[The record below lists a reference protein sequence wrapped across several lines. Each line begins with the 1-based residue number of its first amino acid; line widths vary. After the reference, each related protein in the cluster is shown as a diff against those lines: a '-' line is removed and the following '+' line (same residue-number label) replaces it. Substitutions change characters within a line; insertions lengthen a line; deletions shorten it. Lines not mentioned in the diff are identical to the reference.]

1 MPLSLP
7 LAGGRTVPPR
17 VPPSV
22 VRRPLL
28 EERLAMGLRGRLTTV
43 IADAGFGKSTLLA
56 TWAGANPCA
65 WYTLDERDD
74 ALPVLASHL
83 VAALHRVAGT
93 LEPDDARALLAAGEG
108 SAIGPGP
115 ADAFVE
121 ALCAALD
128 RAAAR
133 DTVLV
138 LDNVQDVGAQGVA
151 ARVLERLVR
160 QAPASLHVVL
170 VSRSAIPFPI
180 ERLRGR
186 GEVCAIEA
194 AALALSPDEVAD
206 VLATALDAPSA
217 RELAGAVHG
226 LTAGW
231 PAAVILALER
241 LRSAP
246 PAGRSDIARHL
257 VRGESPLFGYLAEEV
272 FAKETQAVRELLRR
286 VAPLGR
292 FTLELCRELG
302 ILAPEAA
309 VSDLTRRGLFIQPQ
323 DEWFTLHALVRE
335 FAERAW
341 PLAPEERV
349 DLHRR
354 AAAWSSERGAHS
366 EALRLLALAGDHRG
380 IAAVIAAH
388 GGALVAHG
396 SAQTVIDHA
405 ALVPPDARTRDLELA
420 VGEAHTIRGDPDPA
434 LACFQRAAGEG
445 AVISAAVAWRMIE
458 AHVLKND
465 LEGGRSVLERAEPDA
480 STPRDLALFHAW
492 RAQLHRRLGETEAT
506 AAAASA
512 ALEAAG
518 SSADDRALAAA
529 HNVMA
534 LSAGMTGDNDRAE
547 THLRLALAAAERARD
562 TVQTVQI
569 LSTKGT
575 MEFERSAYGDA
586 ITTYE
591 RGARLA
597 ELAGFAAMHAQARM
611 NLGLLRWCRGELDE
625 ASVEYAEAVRLYRSA
640 GSREVSYAIV
650 GQGDVHRERG
660 DLALARNAYQEGLAL
675 GEASGDRQA
684 LVPALYQLA
693 KVVVVD
699 DPEEAIGLAQRAVD
713 YGWPDL
719 GWALNALGWIL
730 LIRGEHERALV
741 TARHADAVAREHQD
755 RFGLA
760 ESLELQAMAS
770 QDVTARRRLLE
781 DARAV
786 WRELANPIHEAAVDL
801 ALARLATGSSA
812 QVAAD
817 RALRQLRALGV
828 RVSAT
833 GPAGLLRFAAPDMD
847 SGIEIRTF
855 GGFQVLREG
864 SAVPPSEWQSRK
876 ARDLLKI
883 LVTRRGRPS
892 PRDTLAALLWP
903 AEESD
908 ALAARL
914 SVALS
919 TVRAVLDPDRQL
931 AADHFISADASAVGL
946 RVDRIRIDVEVFLA
960 NADAAFA
967 LPPERAGEAR
977 DLLETAEAAY
987 AGDLLEEDP
996 YADWAVALREE
1007 ARAVY
1012 VRVAQTLADI
1022 ADGRGDSDAAAHHL
1036 LRVLASD
1043 PYDERAHLRLVGVL
1057 EAGGRHGDARRAY
1070 RAYAA
1075 RMEEIGVEAAAFP
1088 RHVRPGAALSRP

>member
-17 VPPSV
+17 VASSI

-28 EERLAMGLRGRLTTV
+28 EKRLATALRGRLTTV
-43 IADAGFGKSTLLA
+43 VADAGSGKSTLLA
-56 TWAGANPCA
+56 AWAEANPCA

-83 VAALHRVAGT
+83 VAALYRVPGT

-108 SAIGPGP
+108 PALGPGA

-128 RAAAR
+128 RSVTR

-151 ARVLERLVR
+151 ARVVERLVR
-160 QAPASLHVVL
+160 QAPALLHVVL
-170 VSRSAIPFPI
+170 LSRSAIPFAI

-186 GEVCAIEA
+186 GEVCAIDA
-194 AALALSPDEVAD
+194 ASLAFSRDEVAD
-206 VLATALDAPSA
+206 VLSTALDASSA
-217 RELAGAVHG
+217 RDLAGPVHG

-246 PAGRSDIARHL
+246 PGRRRDVARRL
-257 VRGESPLFGYLAEEV
+257 GSGESPLFGYLAEEV
-272 FAKETQAVRELLRR
+272 FAKETPAIREMLRR

-335 FAERAW
+335 FVERAW
-341 PLAPEERV
+341 PLAPEERAG
-349 DLHRR
+349 LHRR
-354 AAAWSSERGAHS
+354 AAAWSSERGDHE
-366 EALRLLALAGDHRG
+366 EALRLLALAGDQRG
-380 IAAVIAAH
+380 IAGVIAAH
-388 GGALVAHG
+388 GSALVAHG

-405 ALVPPDARTRDLELA
+405 ALVPADARTRDLELA

-434 LACFQRAAGEG
+434 LACFQRAAGESG
-445 AVISAAVAWRMIE
+445 AIPAAVAWRMIE
-458 AHVLKND
+458 AHVLKDD
-465 LEGGRSVLERAEPDA
+465 LEGARSVLERAERDPA
-480 STPRDLALFHAW
+480 TPRDRALLHAW
-492 RAQLHRRLGETEAT
+492 RAQLHRRLGETK
-506 AAAASA
+506 AAAAAAAA

-518 SSADDRALAAA
+518 SSGDDRALAAA
-529 HNVMA
+529 HNVVA

-575 MEFERSAYGDA
+575 MEFERSAFSDA
-586 ITTYE
+586 IVTYE

-611 NLGLLRWCRGELDE
+611 NLGLLRWCRGELDQ
-625 ASVEYAEAVRLYRSA
+625 ASVEYAEAARLYRAA

-660 DLALARNAYQEGLAL
+660 DLALARNAYEEGLAL

-693 KVVVVD
+693 KVLVIE
-699 DPEEAIGLAQRAVD
+699 DPGRAMELAQRAVD

-730 LIRGEHERALV
+730 LIRGDHERALA
-741 TARHADAVAREHQD
+741 TARRADAVARERHD

-760 ESLELQAMAS
+760 ESLELQAVAS
-770 QDVTARRRLLE
+770 QEMAARLRLLE
-781 DARAV
+781 EARAV
-786 WRELANPIHEAAVDL
+786 WRELANPVHEAAVDL
-801 ALARLATGSSA
+801 ALARLAAGPSA
-812 QVAAD
+812 QVAAE
-817 RALRQLRALGV
+817 RAMRQLRALGV
-828 RVSAT
+828 RVSAS
-833 GPAGLLRFAAPDMD
+833 GAAGLLRFAAPDAD
-847 SGIEIRTF
+847 SGIEIRAL
-855 GGFQVLREG
+855 GGFQLLRDG
-864 SAVPPSEWQSRK
+864 SVVPPSAWQSRK

-883 LVTRRGRPS
+883 LVTRRGRPV
-892 PRDTLAALLWP
+892 PRETLAAMLWP
-903 AEESD
+903 DEESD

-919 TVRAVLDPDRQL
+919 TVRTVLDPDRRS
-931 AADHFISADASAVGL
+931 AADRFISADASAVSL
-946 RVDRIRIDVEVFLA
+946 RVDRVRIDVELFLA
-960 NADAAFA
+960 GADAAFA

-977 DLLETAEAAY
+977 DLLETAEALY

-996 YADWAVALREE
+996 YVDWAVALREE

-1012 VRVAQTLADI
+1012 IRVAQSLADL
-1022 ADGRGDSDAAAHHL
+1022 ADGRGDTDSAAHHL
-1036 LRVLASD
+1036 LRVLARD
-1043 PYDERAHLRLVGVL
+1043 PYDERAHLRLIGVL
-1057 EAGGRHGDARRAY
+1057 TAGGRHGEARRAY

-1075 RMEEIGVEAAAFP
+1075 RMEEIGVEAAALP
-1088 RHVRPGAALSRP
+1088 VARPPARA